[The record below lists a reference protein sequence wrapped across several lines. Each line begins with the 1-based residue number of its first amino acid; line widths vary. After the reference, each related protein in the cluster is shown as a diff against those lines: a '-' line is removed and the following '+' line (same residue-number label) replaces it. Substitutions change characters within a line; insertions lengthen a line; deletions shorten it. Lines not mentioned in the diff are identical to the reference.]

1 MDSINLIDF
10 KELLLAGD
18 IKYLRFVEKNS
29 NRLYLIEDYIEVSLE
44 DKIDDL
50 KKLNTIDEVK
60 QYFIDRDKNTNIFEF
75 VFAHDIK
82 YHLDTISSMNDDD
95 KKKLTAIIKE
105 VKNLNINYINFTYF
119 FVETKDGKLYFS
131 SLSKKTNSA
140 VLKNLKIEKVI
151 KPADISIIM
160 RDIKAYGA
168 FKYHDRTIKYSD
180 ILPYIDNP
188 LLSPDKELESIINKI
203 RDEESKSRV
212 NQIVKSPITS
222 VNKKDIKEEKIT
234 LDKTS
239 KSEKEIDNIKDKK
252 EPIKPLPVKHHDN
265 KFKDSIFTYCI
276 IGFTAGVILAAI
288 TIVIGSFA

>member
-10 KELLLAGD
+10 KEILLAGD

-29 NRLYLIEDYIEVSLE
+29 NRLYLIEDYIEESLE

-60 QYFIDRDKNTNIFEF
+60 QYFIGRDKNTNIFEF
-75 VFAHDIK
+75 IFAHDIK
-82 YHLDTISSMNDDD
+82 YHLDTISSMNEED

-105 VKNLNINYINFTYF
+105 VKTLNINYINFTYF

-131 SLSKKTNSA
+131 YFNKKTNLA

-180 ILPYIDNP
+180 ILPYIENP

-203 RDEESKSRV
+203 RDEESKNRV
-212 NQIVKSPITS
+212 NQMAKKPNPI
-222 VNKKDIKEEKIT
+222 VNKNDSKEEKIT
-234 LDKTS
+234 PEKTS
-239 KSEKEIDNIKDKK
+239 KPEKEINNIKDKK
-252 EPIKPLPVKHHDN
+252 EPIKPLPVKHHDK
-265 KFKDSIFTYCI
+265 KFKDSIFMYCI

-288 TIVIGSFA
+288 TIVIGSFV